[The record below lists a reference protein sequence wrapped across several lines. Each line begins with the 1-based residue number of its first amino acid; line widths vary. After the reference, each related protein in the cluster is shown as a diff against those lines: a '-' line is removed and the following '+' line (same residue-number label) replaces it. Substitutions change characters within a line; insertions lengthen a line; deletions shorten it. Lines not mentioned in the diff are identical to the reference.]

1 MKNVQYV
8 LAKTSSSLCLY
19 IYFFFFQAGS
29 FIWISRG
36 RESVSSLYLP
46 LFYVGGH
53 SSIGGTGT
61 ITENQFN
68 GFMLKTT
75 GQKIKPSF
83 RCCFCLF
90 FVLRSAAAQ

>member
-1 MKNVQYV
+1 M
-8 LAKTSSSLCLY
+8 
-19 IYFFFFQAGS
+19 
-29 FIWISRG
+29 
-36 RESVSSLYLP
+36 SSLYLP

-53 SSIGGTGT
+53 SSVGGTGT